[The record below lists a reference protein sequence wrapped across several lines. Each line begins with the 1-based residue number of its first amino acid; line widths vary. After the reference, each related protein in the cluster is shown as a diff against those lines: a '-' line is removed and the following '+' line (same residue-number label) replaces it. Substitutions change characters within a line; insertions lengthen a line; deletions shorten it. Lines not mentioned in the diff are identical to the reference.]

1 MAGIRTRMLKINTHK
16 VWLDWL
22 WTGVL
27 YFFHTTPY
35 YPIIV
40 LSFSHQSMVTPTRL
54 RWSEW
59 VAETGHW
66 LWIFPWSWGRGKIMK
81 DLGVESIWG
90 IWPLWHLTREN
101 ARKSGKMKWFTSGF
115 GGILLVVSHKPIA
128 LDHLAG
134 GPVMLSITW
143 PDAVGE
149 QHAPN
154 ETHGLRTLAEAYFFR
169 GVKPED
175 LTQIDLL
182 W

>member
-1 MAGIRTRMLKINTHK
+1 
-16 VWLDWL
+16 
-22 WTGVL
+22 
-27 YFFHTTPY
+27 
-35 YPIIV
+35 
-40 LSFSHQSMVTPTRL
+40 
-54 RWSEW
+54 
-59 VAETGHW
+59 
-66 LWIFPWSWGRGKIMK
+66 
-81 DLGVESIWG
+81 
-90 IWPLWHLTREN
+90 
-101 ARKSGKMKWFTSGF
+101 MKWFTSGF